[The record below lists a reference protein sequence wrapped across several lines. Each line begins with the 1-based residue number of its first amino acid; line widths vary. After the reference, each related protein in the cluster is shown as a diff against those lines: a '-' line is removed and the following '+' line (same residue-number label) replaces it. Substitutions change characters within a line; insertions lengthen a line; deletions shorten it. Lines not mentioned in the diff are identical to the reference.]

1 MIKTTAP
8 VLWRW
13 WTTVALLTLL
23 LLPTPT
29 SPTCQPSPAPP
40 CRSPRP
46 TSGGGCKK
54 CVVEQ
59 LHYGCPKCTP
69 ILRCMARCLWGGGA
83 QSKCIRR
90 CDCGG
95 GKPSLM
101 ECKACMG
108 RCKCSCLSSS
118 S

>member
-1 MIKTTAP
+1 MKTAAVP
-8 VLWRW
+8 VLWR
-13 WTTVALLTLL
+13 WTTVALLILWLL
-23 LLPTPT
+23 ATPT
-29 SPTCQPSPAPP
+29 TPTCHPSSPP
-40 CRSPRP
+40 CRPRP
-46 TSGGGCKK
+46 GGKAGRGCKQ

-83 QSKCIRR
+83 QSKCIKR

-95 GKPSLM
+95 GKPSLS

-108 RCKCSCLSSS
+108 RCKCSCVSSF
-118 S
+118 

>member
-40 CRSPRP
+40 CR
-46 TSGGGCKK
+46 TGGGCKK

>member
-1 MIKTTAP
+1 
-8 VLWRW
+8 
-13 WTTVALLTLL
+13 
-23 LLPTPT
+23 
-29 SPTCQPSPAPP
+29 
-40 CRSPRP
+40 
-46 TSGGGCKK
+46 
-54 CVVEQ
+54 
-59 LHYGCPKCTP
+59 
-69 ILRCMARCLWGGGA
+69 MARCLWGGGA